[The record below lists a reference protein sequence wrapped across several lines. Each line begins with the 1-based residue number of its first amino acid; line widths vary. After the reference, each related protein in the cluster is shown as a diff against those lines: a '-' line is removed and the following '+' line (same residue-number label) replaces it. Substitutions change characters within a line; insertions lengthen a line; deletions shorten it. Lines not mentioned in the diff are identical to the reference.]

1 MYFGLNWYTAAC
13 KRCIEL
19 LVLSV
24 PPLVLCTLVLVLS
37 DYYHYL
43 VSNAP
48 CIYTKQ
54 NLALV
59 LASDCVLHKCRKP
72 VCVKAPIQVV
82 IVVSRG
88 KAASGYAA
96 SFLPRILIIE
106 SFISQLEPAL
116 FCQIEISTG
125 VFLNNFIM
133 VEEDSKDW
141 LTFNVRVLSSFHS

>member
-1 MYFGLNWYTAAC
+1 MVINYSTKNEIEIEYILYLGLDWYTTAC

-19 LVLSV
+19 FVLSV
-24 PPLVLCTLVLVLS
+24 PPLVLS
-37 DYYHYL
+37 DCCHYL

-54 NLALV
+54 SLALV

-72 VCVKAPIQVV
+72 VCVKAPLQVV
-82 IVVSRG
+82 IVVSRS

-106 SFISQLEPAL
+106 SFISQFKPAL
-116 FCQIEISTG
+116 
-125 VFLNNFIM
+125 
-133 VEEDSKDW
+133 
-141 LTFNVRVLSSFHS
+141 LSN